1 MYQFFID
8 NNQIEGDTIR
18 IAGADYN
25 HIRNVLRMRQGER
38 FRVSTD
44 DGRSFYVRLAEYAQ
58 KEAIAEIEWE
68 DLRDTELPIRVTLFQ
83 GIPKS
88 DKMETI
94 IQKSVELGV
103 AEIIP
108 VEMKHCVVK
117 LDPKKVENRI
127 RRWQTIAESAAKQSK
142 RGIIPQVHEPMN
154 WKNAI
159 SLAKTL
165 DITLVPYENEQGMQG
180 TREAMGSIR
189 PGQTVGIMIGPEGGF
204 APEEIAEIPEITR
217 EIRTN
222 AAQKAE
228 NTVPETRSIEPEIKS
243 AVMEAESSVTE
254 ARSAATETEGAAT
267 DVGKIYRI
275 SLGSRI
281 LRTET
286 AGPATLAML
295 IYALE
300 N

>member
-1 MYQFFID
+1 MYQFFIE
-8 NNQIEGDTIR
+8 NNQIEGDTVR

-25 HIRNVLRMRQGER
+25 HIRNVLRMREGER

-44 DGRSFYVRLAEYAQ
+44 DGRSFYVRLREYAQ
-58 KEAIAEIEWE
+58 KEAIAGIERE
-68 DLRDTELPIRVTLFQ
+68 DLQTTELPVRVTLFQ

-88 DKMETI
+88 DKMEII

-117 LDPKKVENRI
+117 LDPKKVENRL

-142 RGIIPQVHEPMN
+142 RGMIPQIQTPMS

-165 DITLVPYENEQGMQG
+165 DITLIPYENEQGMQG
-180 TREAMGSIR
+180 TREAIGSIR
-189 PGQTVGIMIGPEGGF
+189 PGQSVGIMIGPEGGF
-204 APEEIAEIPEITR
+204 APEEIAEIPDVRSERGVGIDAAAETSGSG
-217 EIRTN
+217 EN
-222 AAQKAE
+222 A
-228 NTVPETRSIEPEIKS
+228 SIDD
-243 AVMEAESSVTE
+243 AVA
-254 ARSAATETEGAAT
+254 ETECGIASNEN
-267 DVGKIYRI
+267 GNMYRI
-275 SLGSRI
+275 SLGRRI

-295 IYALE
+295 TYVLE